1 MRGVS
6 GFCQC
11 PTPKRRANG
20 VGRVVC
26 VNQSCHKEIRGR
38 GEKNGDIL
46 PEDLQA
52 IQDRI
57 NRLKSSVM
65 SYCDELSAQ
74 LQDLKKQS

>member
-1 MRGVS
+1 VTS
-6 GFCQC
+6 TLCIC
-11 PTPKRRANG
+11 ATPKPRPAG
-20 VGRVVC
+20 PGRVVC
-26 VNQSCHKEIRGR
+26 VECHGR
-38 GEKNGDIL
+38 VKKAGSGLGNGDIL